1 MPIFTNANEVNKLS
15 DCAPFSD
22 CRLVHDVFD
31 NVEFDAE
38 QYDDDD
44 NFECNKE
51 NDAQFTWD
59 FPINSSNLFHSSNI
73 SLESLNMKN
82 TVKSKLG
89 SKKIPLQEQIRKHN
103 ADMVETVCGLRIED
117 FAKVGTNCA
126 RLNLDSVVSRK
137 NSKKQQTVKSLGRT
151 DSSNQEQLNQT
162 DESIASVSLTAM
174 FCNVLEN
181 HLVIWS
187 ATDIIIFLRI
197 NANVEIFSNL

>member
-1 MPIFTNANEVNKLS
+1 M
-15 DCAPFSD
+15 
-22 CRLVHDVFD
+22 HDVFD
-31 NVEFDAE
+31 NVEFDGE

-89 SKKIPLQEQIRKHN
+89 TKKVPLQEQIKKHN
-103 ADMVETVCGLRIED
+103 PDMVDTVCGLRIED

-126 RLNLDSVVSRK
+126 RLNLDSVVGRK
-137 NSKKQQTVKSLGRT
+137 NSKKQPPAKSLGHT
-151 DSSNQEQLNQT
+151 DSSNQEQLYRT
-162 DESIASVSLTAM
+162 DESIADVSLTAM
-174 FCNVLEN
+174 FWKIV
-181 HLVIWS
+181 W
-187 ATDIIIFLRI
+187 
-197 NANVEIFSNL
+197 